1 MRRVAWLLWAAITV
15 AAAAGAAV
23 AVLSVAPDRQPSV
36 AAVVAGVAAVVQAS
50 TAVVIVLL
58 THRLVGSARQSQEDA
73 DRQTHVASEALRVAG
88 EQAEAARQAIAV
100 SRDQLDLAER
110 TDQLT
115 RRDRQLLAVPHL
127 RFAYETHSSFEDDL
141 TLVLSLSNDSDAL
154 ALGVKVAVRGKGHR
168 RDQPSPHRAYAS
180 VDQVVPRTGGTV
192 TFDMNGFRNI
202 TAGIVDHEKP
212 AGVWTYP
219 WFAVEVEYAGLL
231 GQRVAQEYSW
241 WAERP
246 IGPGDPA
253 WYFERLS
260 IAPAV
265 VGAEPLDLS
274 F

>member
-1 MRRVAWLLWAAITV
+1 MAITV
-15 AAAAGAAV
+15 AAAAGAAF
-23 AVLSVAPDRQPSV
+23 AVMSVATDRQPSV

-58 THRLVGSARQSQEDA
+58 TQRLVGSARQSQELA
-73 DRQTHVASEALRVAG
+73 DRQAQVASGALRVAG

-100 SRDQLDLAER
+100 SREQLDLAGR

-127 RFAYETHSSFEDDL
+127 RFAYETHSSFEGDL

-168 RDQPSPHRAYAS
+168 RDQASPHAAIAS
-180 VDQVVPRTGGTV
+180 LDQVVPHTGAMV
-192 TFDMNGFRNI
+192 SLDMNDFLNV
-202 TAGIVDHEKP
+202 TAEIVDHERP
-212 AGVWTYP
+212 PGVWTYP
-219 WFAVEVEYAGLL
+219 WFAIEVEFAGLL

-241 WAERP
+241 WADRP
-246 IGPGDPA
+246 VGPGEPA
-253 WYFERLS
+253 WYFDRLGVE
-260 IAPAV
+260 PAV
-265 VGAEPLDLS
+265 EGSEPIDLR